1 MPATGLNPAD
11 TVVQLNQTKLNPHI
25 QFARGGCAIIEG
37 GKMKKLVIGLVT
49 VSILFCL
56 PLKGEAVNLEK
67 RLGVGFSALSPL
79 DGWSVRYWLTED
91 VAVNGLFGFHLE
103 TDKNEFLL
111 GGRILYKAKDEKS
124 LNLYLGGEIGG
135 ELKQNLKDNF
145 CIGPFAGVEYFMMQL
160 PNLGLGAEIG
170 LYYQSGNSAFATTY
184 GRIVAHYY
192 FGTPK
197 GAKKP
202 ARKPAKKKPSKKK

>member
-1 MPATGLNPAD
+1 
-11 TVVQLNQTKLNPHI
+11 
-25 QFARGGCAIIEG
+25 
-37 GKMKKLVIGLVT
+37 MKKLVIGLVT

-67 RLGVGFSALSPL
+67 RLGVGFSWLSPL
-79 DGWSVRYWLTED
+79 SGWSVRYWLTEKF
-91 VAVNGLFGFHLE
+91 AVNPVIAFHLE
-103 TDKNEFLL
+103 KDSNEFLL
-111 GGRILYKAKDEKS
+111 GGRVLYKVKDEKS

-170 LYYQSGNSAFATTY
+170 LYYQSDASALATAF

-192 FGTPK
+192 FGAPK

-202 ARKPAKKKPSKKK
+202 AKKK